1 MADCTRLTVTTSKS
15 RALVTN
21 SSEFSSVMVT
31 PRDAW
36 AANGK
41 LVLVNSP
48 GRVATRLPSGM
59 AAATSPSADDTVP
72 AIVTESTGTPT
83 NAP

>member
-1 MADCTRLTVTTSKS
+1 L
-15 RALVTN
+15 
-21 SSEFSSVMVT
+21 SSVTVT
-31 PRDAW
+31 PRATW

-59 AAATSPSADDTVP
+59 DAATSPRAEDTVP
-72 AIVTESTGTPT
+72 AIVTESSGTPT
-83 NAP
+83 NAA